1 MNALRTLAL
10 SLVLVSTATFAGERQ
25 ALETYLSPAPSLMP
39 ILVKQAGDLGLSA
52 EQQAKLADWRK
63 VAQPGREKLEKEIA
77 AGRLA
82 INQAMLDGKNNNDVQ
97 KLVREVQRKEIK
109 LVVGKL
115 ACRDNAKKILTPEQW
130 SKLIALYQAQP

>member
-10 SLVLVSTATFAGERQ
+10 SLVLVSTASFAGERQ

-39 ILVKQAGDLGLSA
+39 ILVKQAGDLSLSA

-77 AGRLA
+77 TGRLA

>member
-52 EQQAKLADWRK
+52 EQQAKLADWR
-63 VAQPGREKLEKEIA
+63 AYED
-77 AGRLA
+77 AGDKHLA
-82 INQAMLDGKNNNDVQ
+82 SRIPYFM
-97 KLVREVQRKEIK
+97 
-109 LVVGKL
+109 
-115 ACRDNAKKILTPEQW
+115 TT
-130 SKLIALYQAQP
+130 

>member
-1 MNALRTLAL
+1 MKALRTLAL
-10 SLVLVSTATFAGERQ
+10 SLALVSSAVFAGERQ
-25 ALETYLSPAPSLMP
+25 SLETYLSPAPSLMP
-39 ILVKQAGDLGLSA
+39 ILVKQADALDLTA
-52 EQQAKLADWRK
+52 QQQTQLADWRK

-82 INQAMLDGKNNNDVQ
+82 VNQAMLDGKNNNDVQ
-97 KLVREVQRKEIK
+97 KLMRDVQRKEIK

-115 ACRDNAKKILTPEQW
+115 ACRDNAKKVLTPEQW

>member
-10 SLVLVSTATFAGERQ
+10 SLVLVSTAAFAGERQ

-63 VAQPGREKLEKEIA
+63 VALPGREKLEKEIA
-77 AGRLA
+77 TGRLA

-115 ACRDNAKKILTPEQW
+115 ACRDNAKKVLTPEQW

>member
-1 MNALRTLAL
+1 MKALRTLAITL
-10 SLVLVSTATFAGERQ
+10 ALVSSAAFAGERQ

-39 ILVKQAGDLGLSA
+39 ILVKQADALGLTA

-63 VAQPGREKLEKEIA
+63 VAQPGREKLEKDIA

-82 INQAMLDGKNNNDVQ
+82 VNQAMLDGKNNSDVQ
-97 KLVREVQRKEIK
+97 KLMRDVQRKEIK

-130 SKLIALYQAQP
+130 SKLTALYQAQ

>member
-1 MNALRTLAL
+1 MDDGGSDAASATLLRLW
-10 SLVLVSTATFAGERQ
+10 SFEVSNVTG
-25 ALETYLSPAPSLMP
+25 
-39 ILVKQAGDLGLSA
+39 
-52 EQQAKLADWRK
+52 ADWR
-63 VAQPGREKLEKEIA
+63 VGLGSWWSGARIA
-77 AGRLA
+77 KTSVFPSASSFASIGDHASDRCPASSLA